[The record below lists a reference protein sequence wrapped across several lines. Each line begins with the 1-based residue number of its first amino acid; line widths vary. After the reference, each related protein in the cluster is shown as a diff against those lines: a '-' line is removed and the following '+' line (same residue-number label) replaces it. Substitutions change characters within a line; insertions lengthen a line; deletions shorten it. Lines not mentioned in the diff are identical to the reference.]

1 MKARI
6 RVLIADPN
14 EDFQLLMRDLIQ
26 RENGM
31 ELAGTATDGL
41 DALAKI
47 DSLHPDVV
55 LLELVQPRLDGLGVL
70 RRLAKKP
77 SAPPVL
83 VLTGFVNPAVV
94 SECAG
99 LGATYF
105 MPKPCDSRE
114 LLRQLRRCTEI
125 PQRAKSTTAA
135 AAASTAVPTM
145 DDSALRNAISDI
157 LHEIGVPAHLKGYR
171 YLREAILLTLSD
183 SDATNGITKVIYP
196 EIAKRYSA
204 TPGCI
209 ERAIRHAVEIAWDR
223 GDAETLREF
232 FGSAENERP
241 TNSFFIAAVADRLS
255 LRYGKEL

>member
-125 PQRAKSTTAA
+125 PQRAKSTTATA
-135 AAASTAVPTM
+135 AAATPAM
-145 DDSALRNAISDI
+145 DDTSLRNAISDI

-171 YLREAILLTLSD
+171 YLREAILLTLRD

-223 GDAETLREF
+223 GDADTLHEF
-232 FGSAENERP
+232 FGSADADRP

-255 LRYGKEL
+255 LQYGKGL

>member
-114 LLRQLRRCTEI
+114 LLRQLCRCAEI
-125 PQRAKSTTAA
+125 PPQAKPTTAA
-135 AAASTAVPTM
+135 ASAAAPAM
-145 DDSALRNAISDI
+145 DDGTLRNAISDI

-232 FGSAENERP
+232 FGSADADRP

-255 LRYGKEL
+255 LQYGKGL